1 MKRAFLVCVLGMGM
15 TGFACGGSSSSN
27 AANPCATKG
36 ATYLATFTEVSGNC
50 GPVPSQVVNINPD
63 GTITSSVNETCGSV
77 SQQGCTGNRNDCTW
91 SSQGYN
97 FLSTSSVTFSSDG
110 TSASGIA
117 TISVSG
123 GGQSCT
129 ETYSLSYARQ

>member
-1 MKRAFLVCVLGMGM
+1 MKRAFLVCLLGMGM
-15 TGFACGGSSSSN
+15 TGLACGGSSNS

-50 GPVPSQVVNINPD
+50 GPIPSQVVNINPD

-91 SSQGYN
+91 TSQGYN
-97 FLSTSSVTFSSDG
+97 FTSTSSLTFSADG
-110 TSASGIA
+110 ASASGIA
-117 TISVSG
+117 TVSASG
-123 GGQSCT
+123 GGLSCV
-129 ETYSLSYARQ
+129 ETYKLSYVRQ